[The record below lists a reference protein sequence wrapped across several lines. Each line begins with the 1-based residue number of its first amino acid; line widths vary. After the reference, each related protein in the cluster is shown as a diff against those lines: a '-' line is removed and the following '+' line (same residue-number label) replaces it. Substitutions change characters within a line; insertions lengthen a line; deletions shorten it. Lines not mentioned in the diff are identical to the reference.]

1 MPRVFADTNVLFPF
15 SIMDL
20 LLALTE
26 DMVHE
31 IIWTERLLAEWQR
44 VIVREQRRSPASAE
58 AITCAIR
65 EYFPEGRVPEQEYA
79 HLTSTMPGEDP
90 DDRTHMA
97 AALVGRAR
105 VILTWN
111 LADSPQAFLAELG
124 LRVTDPDTY
133 LCELFEELP
142 EEITRTVVRMAAEK
156 RRPPQTPEDLA
167 GVLNKAGAPEFA
179 ERLRLRVANGS

>member
-1 MPRVFADTNVLFPF
+1 MARVFADTNVLFPF

-31 IIWTERLLAEWQR
+31 VIWTERLLAEWQR

-58 AITCAIR
+58 AITSAIR
-65 EYFPEGRVPEQEYA
+65 GHFPEGCVLEKHYA
-79 HLTSTMPGEDP
+79 HLSSTMPGGDP
-90 DDRTHMA
+90 DDRHHMA

-111 LADSPQAFLAELG
+111 LADFPQEPLAELG

-142 EEITRTVVRMAAEK
+142 DEVTGTVVRMAAEK
-156 RRPPQTPEDLA
+156 RRPPRTPEDLA
-167 GVLNKAGAPEFA
+167 GVLNKAGVPGFA
-179 ERLRLRVANGS
+179 ERLRLRLGR

>member
-1 MPRVFADTNVLFPF
+1 MTRVLADTNVLFPF

-31 IIWTERLLAEWQR
+31 IIWTERLLAEWRR

-65 EYFPEGRVPEQEYA
+65 EYFPEGRVPEQQYA
-79 HLTSTMPGEDP
+79 HLISTMPGEDP
-90 DDRTHMA
+90 DDRHHMA
-97 AALVGRAR
+97 AALMGRAH

-111 LADSPQAFLAELG
+111 LADFPHAPLAELG

-142 EEITRTVVRMAAEK
+142 DEVTGTVVRMAAEK
-156 RRPPQTPEDLA
+156 RRPPKTPEDLV
-167 GVLNKAGAPEFA
+167 GVLNKAGVPEFA
-179 ERLRLRVANGS
+179 ERLRLRVAHGS